1 MDSQDHT
8 PYCEGEWRERLLAA
22 ADGEL
27 DPAAAAEF
35 EVHLVAC
42 PACRAEQ
49 TAHAALDTLL
59 SRSRLEVRPDFR
71 GQVMAALPVV
81 GWEARHPRTWTFPAA
96 VIFLLAGVATALL
109 GSGAAPLD
117 PSASSGWGALGAVAG
132 LFRAAI
138 LAGSGLLAASWRG
151 VGMVFDGALSPAT
164 FWAFALFV
172 LCLNLLLIS
181 LLRRRREL
189 PAART
194 TWNRHA

>member
-8 PYCEGEWRERLLAA
+8 LCRDECREWLLA
-22 ADGEL
+22 DGGEL
-27 DPAAAAEF
+27 EPAAAARLER
-35 EVHLVAC
+35 HLAAC
-42 PACRAEQ
+42 PECRAER
-49 TAHAALDTLL
+49 AGLAALDALV
-59 SRSRLEVRPDFR
+59 SRCRLAVRPDFR
-71 GQVMAALPVV
+71 DQVMAALPVV

-117 PSASSGWGALGAVAG
+117 PSAASGWDALVAVAG
-132 LFRAAI
+132 LFHAAV

-151 VGMVFDGALSPAT
+151 VGMVFDSALSPAT
-164 FWAFALFV
+164 FWGFALFV

-189 PAART
+189 PAARA